1 MVDFGTD
8 VSTFPVF
15 DVTGRTISGV
25 RAVAECSLRRFTT
38 PHGSLEYDP
47 DFGRDMRDLLNDD
60 FDDAD
65 LPAEAGAAEAELE
78 KDERVLTANV
88 TLDLDRSASSL
99 TLSAGG
105 TLADGR
111 PFQFVLA
118 IADVSS
124 DILKA
129 S

>member
-38 PHGSLEYDP
+38 PHGSLAYDL
-47 DFGRDMRDLLNDD
+47 DFGRDLRDLLNDD
-60 FDDAD
+60 FDDVD

-78 KDERVLTANV
+78 KDERVLTASV
-88 TLDLDRSASSL
+88 TLDLDRAASRL

-111 PFQFVLA
+111 AFAFVLA
-118 IADVSS
+118 ITDVSS
-124 DILKA
+124 EILKA